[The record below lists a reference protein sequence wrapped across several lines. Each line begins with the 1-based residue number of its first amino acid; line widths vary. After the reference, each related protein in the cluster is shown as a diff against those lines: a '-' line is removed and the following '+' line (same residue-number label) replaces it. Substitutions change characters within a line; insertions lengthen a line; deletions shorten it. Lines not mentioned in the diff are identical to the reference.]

1 MKKIL
6 KNGWLC
12 IILLL
17 SINACSKD
25 DLVVNENLGGMQYDL
40 PKGAPGSIDER
51 IYNIYHKFGTYILY
65 DFAPQD
71 LAYLWSGGWS
81 VWYTPAIT
89 TDEKYVSKVLDVLE
103 STIFNKFEPEF
114 IRRSF
119 PYKVFIV
126 DSLGTSY
133 TKPTA
138 SKDFT
143 NARYNGQNAFAIANA
158 GAKSGNFKD
167 ADWKKMSV
175 DLNTVFTQY
184 YFASLPVKPVAFAAS
199 KWQKITFPRIPDPT
213 GEDEE
218 YKHSCW
224 SVGLIEGSIAGGAA
238 TVKPDDNK
246 DYADFVAFLTGTPGK
261 EIMRRLNKYQK
272 LKERT
277 MLLVPFLDN
286 VVEMNVV
293 GSQNL
298 NYPDDKLPAGYFD
311 TLQ

>member
-6 KNGWLC
+6 KNSWLC

-25 DLVVNENLGGMQYDL
+25 KLVIDENLGGMQYDL

-51 IYNIYHKFGTYILY
+51 IYNIYQKFGTYILY
-65 DFAPQD
+65 DFAPED

-103 STIFNKFEPEF
+103 STILNKFEPEF

-126 DSLGTSY
+126 DSLGISY

-138 SKDFT
+138 SKEFS
-143 NARYNGQNAFAIANA
+143 NARSNGQNAFAIANA
-158 GAKSGNFKD
+158 GAKSDNFKE

-175 DLNTVFTQY
+175 DLNATFTQY
-184 YFASLPVKPVAFAAS
+184 YFAALPVKPVAFTAS
-199 KWQKITFPRIPDPT
+199 KRQKLTGTMADDPT
-213 GEDEE
+213 GEDPRYE
-218 YKHSCW
+218 YSMW
-224 SVGLIEGSIAGGAA
+224 TDGLILGRLG
-238 TVKPDDNK
+238 TTYLTPYDDQ

-298 NYPDDKLPAGYFD
+298 NCPDDKLPAGYFD